1 MCRGVC
7 EVKAHRDNLN
17 LANETIMLSR
27 FDLALLITCVGG
39 GRFRNP
45 PYYEYSV
52 CSIYRRSILL
62 QCTRGGCHVRV
73 TTNLL

>member
-27 FDLALLITCVGG
+27 LDLALLITCVWLGSHDEK
-39 GRFRNP
+39 NP
-45 PYYEYSV
+45 
-52 CSIYRRSILL
+52 
-62 QCTRGGCHVRV
+62 
-73 TTNLL
+73 